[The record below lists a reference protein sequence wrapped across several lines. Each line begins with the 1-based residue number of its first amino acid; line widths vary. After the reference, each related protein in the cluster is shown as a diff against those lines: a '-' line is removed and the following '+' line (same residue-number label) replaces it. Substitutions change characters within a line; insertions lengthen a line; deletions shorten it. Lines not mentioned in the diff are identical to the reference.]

1 MKPPE
6 ACIFDLDGVIVHT
19 SQFHYQSWT
28 ILADSLSIP
37 FNKKDN
43 EMLKGVSREDSL
55 KKILALD
62 NRWLNNKEFNRLLD
76 KKNEHYLQLVS
87 ELQPGDVLEGV
98 YSFMKALRSQNIKM
112 AVGSSSKNAQ
122 RIIDKLELNEMFQA
136 VIDGTKVEKTKPHP
150 EVFLRG
156 AKALNVQPAKCV
168 VFEDAGSGID
178 AAKAAGMTAI
188 GVGSSEMLNH
198 AEYIIN
204 SFEGLTPK
212 KLWSKL

>member
-1 MKPPE
+1 N
-6 ACIFDLDGVIVHT
+6 I
-19 SQFHYQSWT
+19 T
-28 ILADSLSIP
+28 IDDIAAIS
-37 FNKKDN
+37 
-43 EMLKGVSREDSL
+43 
-55 KKILALD
+55 
-62 NRWLNNKEFNRLLD
+62 
-76 KKNEHYLQLVS
+76 
-87 ELQPGDVLEGV
+87 
-98 YSFMKALRSQNIKM
+98 
-112 AVGSSSKNAQ
+112 NAQ
-122 RIIDKLELNEMFQA
+122 QIIDKLEINEMFQA
-136 VIDGTKVEKTKPHP
+136 VIDITKVEKTKPHP